1 MSSNQLIERGPT
13 LLQLR
18 AELLALFGDQLGF
31 YQLPSG
37 DTKPAFWITGGGKG
51 QDRTPPDW
59 QIEGIEC
66 ILNRRPVRQSLGGVG
81 TIHALR
87 RWTLTLTSYDTS
99 QSLDAIDLLL
109 FRAYPDAQR
118 RPRPSTDDLYEQ
130 LTVELP
136 DAVTIQPL
144 PLT

>member
-1 MSSNQLIERGPT
+1 
-13 LLQLR
+13 
-18 AELLALFGDQLGF
+18 
-31 YQLPSG
+31 
-37 DTKPAFWITGGGKG
+37 
-51 QDRTPPDW
+51 
-59 QIEGIEC
+59 
-66 ILNRRPVRQSLGGVG
+66 VG

-87 RWTLTLTSYDTS
+87 RWTLTFTSYDTS

-118 RPRPSTDDLYEQ
+118 RPRPLTDDLYEQ

>member
-18 AELLALFGDQLGF
+18 AELLALFGDQLGI
-31 YQLPSG
+31 YKLPAG
-37 DTKPAFWITGGGKG
+37 DTRPAFFITGGGKG
-51 QDRTPPDW
+51 QERIPPDW

-66 ILNRRPVRQSLGGVG
+66 VLNRRPERQLLGGLG

-87 RWTLTLTSYDTS
+87 RWTLVFTSYDTS

-118 RPRPSTDDLYEQ
+118 RPRPLTDDLYEQ